1 MQLVLQHC
9 CKTFE
14 KVLRVLRR
22 STFKPVGATNKV
34 ARLFFVGGK
43 TGNIT
48 IQLIWSKVIT
58 KQVARFLLPVL
69 PYLIIEKSYKL
80 SEKRKVLDAYYIFLF
95 LSWTSKFNHLP
106 KCYQRK
112 RQKWILSWFFPLI
125 YCHKWVNFRS
135 CVSPLRESPLFTSG
149 LFAVISYYSADNH
162 QISATTKKGDSYK
175 V

>member
-48 IQLIWSKVIT
+48 IQLIW
-58 KQVARFLLPVL
+58 KQSYYKTSGAFFVARFIL
-69 PYLIIEKSYKL
+69 PYN
-80 SEKRKVLDAYYIFLF
+80 RK
-95 LSWTSKFNHLP
+95 
-106 KCYQRK
+106 
-112 RQKWILSWFFPLI
+112 
-125 YCHKWVNFRS
+125 
-135 CVSPLRESPLFTSG
+135 
-149 LFAVISYYSADNH
+149 
-162 QISATTKKGDSYK
+162 K
-175 V
+175 VKN